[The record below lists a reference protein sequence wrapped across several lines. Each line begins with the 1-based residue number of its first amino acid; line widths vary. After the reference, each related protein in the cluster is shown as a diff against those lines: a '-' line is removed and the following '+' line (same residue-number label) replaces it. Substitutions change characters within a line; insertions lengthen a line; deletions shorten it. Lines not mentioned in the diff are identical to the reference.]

1 MAKQNVKRLLPVRVR
16 KSELS
21 ESKLSCPFLKKNG
34 QQCTVL
40 QNYRN
45 LTDHCRKMHGQ
56 EITVR
61 CAVEQCRWECHVS
74 LRCLTSHRSNLETH
88 GVLVMSGG
96 QDLDGTCKVVPY
108 VEEEHGSL
116 ECHTAACAVTT
127 LELTQYK
134 AKMLKR
140 VERAKAKS
148 FEAWRVKTLA
158 KYVACWEV
166 DFAGEPRVTE
176 DELFA
181 RAWRRKYGSKSE
193 SPSRKEF
200 LASRA
205 AAKKVVGKPVVAG
218 VEPVPSPGKAS
229 FSNFKSQ
236 YNQLA
241 TKGQK
246 DFDWAAFNA
255 LLKSSN
261 MQISS

>member
-40 QNYRN
+40 QKYRN

-74 LRCLTSHRSNLETH
+74 LRCLTSHRANLETH
-88 GVLVMSGG
+88 GVLVVSGG
-96 QDLDGTCKVVPY
+96 KDLDATCKVVPY

-116 ECHTAACAVTT
+116 EGHTAACAVAT
-127 LELTQYK
+127 LELTKYK
-134 AKMLKR
+134 SKMLKR
-140 VERAKAKS
+140 AERAKAKA
-148 FEAWRVKTLA
+148 FAAWKEKTLA

-166 DFAGEPRVTE
+166 EFAGETWVSE
-176 DELFA
+176 DELYA
-181 RAWRRKYGSKSE
+181 RAWKRKYGSKSE
-193 SPSRKEF
+193 PPSRKKIS
-200 LASRA
+200 SRA
-205 AAKKVVGKPVVAG
+205 VAKTVVDEPVVA
-218 VEPVPSPGKAS
+218 VVDPVLSPGKVS
-229 FSNFKSQ
+229 FSNFRSQ
-236 YNQLA
+236 YDQLA

-246 DFDWAAFNA
+246 DFDWAAFHA
-255 LLKSSN
+255 LLKSNN